1 MQRDLSMK
9 CLVREKRGF
18 TLLEVLFA
26 VVIITV
32 AVLAVVGLFPTALR
46 NVRYGGHMSQAS
58 SLAQEMIEMI
68 RTQPFV
74 TIQSYNNLDTG
85 VAPTGLPPT
94 VLTHYRQ
101 WCRDIVHPDPAWCAP
116 SAVGNPGGALPGGQG
131 TILVAQVAGLP
142 DLWQVAV
149 TVTWQ
154 EQGSQTIT
162 LVTYVARYA

>member
-1 MQRDLSMK
+1 MK

-68 RTQPFV
+68 RTQPFASVSSYNGLDTRNSPPVGLPASVLAHFNQWQSDITPPSGVLPQGWGTITAVPETGPPDLSSDLLRV
-74 TIQSYNNLDTG
+74 TI
-85 VAPTGLPPT
+85 T
-94 VLTHYRQ
+94 V
-101 WCRDIVHPDPAWCAP
+101 
-116 SAVGNPGGALPGGQG
+116 G
-131 TILVAQVAGLP
+131 
-142 DLWQVAV
+142 
-149 TVTWQ
+149 WQ
-154 EQGSQTIT
+154 ERGAQTIT